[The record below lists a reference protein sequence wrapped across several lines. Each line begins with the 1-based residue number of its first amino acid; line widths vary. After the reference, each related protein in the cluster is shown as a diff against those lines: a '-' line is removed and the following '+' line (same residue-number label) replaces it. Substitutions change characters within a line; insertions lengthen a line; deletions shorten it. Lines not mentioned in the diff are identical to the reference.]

1 MLDTVFAA
9 PAYTWVG
16 ENHPL
21 VAVRNWWDRLGDWL
35 ATTRVDHPAVFQA
48 MILALTAVLVG
59 IVVHAGYVFLRTL
72 RAASRREGVAVA
84 GPPVAFQRD
93 ARWYLQAADDAAAAG
108 RHREALSLAFEAL
121 IFRLDALGSVR
132 WGPGKTAREYAREA
146 RLAPADRQRLG
157 GAVGTL
163 YQCVYGRAAC
173 GPTEFRALRGVATG
187 EWHAAAD

>member
-21 VAVRNWWDRLGDWL
+21 LAVRNWWDRLGDWL

-48 MILALTAVLVG
+48 MILALTTVLVA

-84 GPPVAFQRD
+84 GPPVAFRRD
-93 ARWYLQAADDAAAAG
+93 AGWFLQAADDAAAAG
-108 RHREALSLAFEAL
+108 RYREALSLAFEAL

-146 RLAPADRQRLG
+146 RLAAADRQRLG

-173 GPTEFRALRGVATG
+173 GPAEFRALRGVATG